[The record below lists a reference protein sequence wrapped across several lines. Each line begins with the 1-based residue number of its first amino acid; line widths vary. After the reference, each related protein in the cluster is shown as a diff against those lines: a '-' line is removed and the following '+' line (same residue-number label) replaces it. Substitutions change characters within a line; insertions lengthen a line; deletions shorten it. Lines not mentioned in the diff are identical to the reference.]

1 MTLALYYYPGNA
13 SMLPHM
19 VLREIGAPFE
29 LRLVDR
35 KTEAQ
40 RDPAYLRI
48 NPNGLIPALADGE
61 TVLFETAA
69 IVLHLVERFPTA
81 GLGPLPGEAGRGR
94 FLTWMVHLSNTP
106 QAQYMA
112 WFYPQ
117 KYTADPAAIDAVKQG
132 ARLRLERMFEVIA
145 GQLGEGPY
153 LLGARFSA
161 ADLFLFMLVQWG
173 RNMPRPPR
181 AHPALAAHAARIWAR
196 PAVRASF
203 AAEGISDEG
212 Y

>member
-13 SMLPHM
+13 STLPHM
-19 VLREIGAPFE
+19 MLHEIGVPFE

-35 KTEAQ
+35 ATEAQ

-48 NPNGLIPALADGE
+48 NPNGLIPALVDGDA
-61 TVLFETAA
+61 VLFETAA
-69 IVLHLVERFPTA
+69 IVLHLVERFPQA
-81 GLGPLPGEAGRGR
+81 GLGPLPGDPSRAR

-117 KYTADPAAIDAVKQG
+117 KYAGDPGGMDTVKQG
-132 ARLRLERMFEVIA
+132 ARIRLERMFELIA
-145 GQLGEGPY
+145 AQLGEGPY
-153 LLGARFSA
+153 LLGERFSA

-196 PAVRASF
+196 PAVRATF
-203 AAEGISDEG
+203 DAEGITAEG

>member
-13 SMLPHM
+13 STLPHM
-19 VLREIGAPFE
+19 MLHEIGVPFE

-35 KTEAQ
+35 ATEAQ

-48 NPNGLIPALADGE
+48 NPNGLIPALVDGDA
-61 TVLFETAA
+61 VLFETAA
-69 IVLHLVERFPTA
+69 IVLHLVERFPQA
-81 GLGPLPGEAGRGR
+81 GLGPLPGDPSRAR

-117 KYTADPAAIDAVKQG
+117 KYAGDPGGMDTVKQG
-132 ARLRLERMFEVIA
+132 ARVRLERMFELIA
-145 GQLGEGPY
+145 AQLGEGPY
-153 LLGARFSA
+153 LLGERFSA

-196 PAVRASF
+196 PAVRATF
-203 AAEGISDEG
+203 DAEGITAEG

>member
-13 SMLPHM
+13 STLPHM
-19 VLREIGAPFE
+19 MLHEIGVPFE

-35 KTEAQ
+35 ATEAQ

-48 NPNGLIPALADGE
+48 NPNGLIPALVDGDA
-61 TVLFETAA
+61 VLFETAA
-69 IVLHLVERFPTA
+69 IVLHLVERFPQA
-81 GLGPLPGEAGRGR
+81 GLGPLPGDPGRAR

-117 KYTADPAAIDAVKQG
+117 KYAGDPGGMDTVKQG
-132 ARLRLERMFEVIA
+132 ARIRLERMFELIA
-145 GQLGEGPY
+145 AQLDEGPY
-153 LLGARFSA
+153 LLGERFSA

-196 PAVRASF
+196 PAVRATF
-203 AAEGISDEG
+203 DAEGITAEG